1 MNQWGRQP
9 MGMDSRTLV
18 FGIVIIGIIGY
29 LLLPNLFKTFN
40 SSTDSVQTSTNLS
53 NVNPPSTYD
62 PSTVNSSG
70 DPIQNSPSVNN
81 ALNSANR
88 NSEISTGD
96 WILFL
101 SDGAFQQ
108 FSVNAQVYAFLQ
120 ELIQSDRKG
129 TANITVFLVENG
141 QIHQFIVS
149 NETYSVIAN
158 IATINARASNSPTY
172 SAPSTNSIPS
182 TNSTS
187 PTTISPPSVISETMT
202 IINASTTGFSVA
214 LNPALTGLL
223 ASNFTLHNSL
233 GNPVVITAATSSD
246 NGATYVISVAMS
258 AGQTYTLTAA
268 QTGHTFGAAQNIV
281 VPQ

>member
-40 SSTDSVQTSTNLS
+40 SSTDSIVTSTNLS

-62 PSTVNSSG
+62 PSTSDPSTVNSSG
-70 DPIQNSPSVNN
+70 YPTQNFPSVNN

-149 NETYSVIAN
+149 NETYSVISN
-158 IATINARASNSPTY
+158 IAAINARASNSSTY
-172 SAPSTNSIPS
+172 SAPP
-182 TNSTS
+182 TNSTPS
-187 PTTISPPSVISETMT
+187 TTISPPTVISETMT
-202 IINASTTGFSVA
+202 ISNSSTTGFNVA
-214 LNPALTGLL
+214 LNPALNGLL

-233 GNPVVITAATSSD
+233 GNPVAITAVTSSD

-258 AGQTYTLTAA
+258 AGQTYTLTVA
-268 QTGHTFGAAQNIV
+268 QAGHSFGAAQNIV